1 MNDLTINGIDLFI
14 ATKKAKKQSSCNPLG
29 YLTKTVLKFSRV
41 MLYPSFLVNKPSCGE
56 EYKYKLSSGKIHD
69 ICEVCRA
76 DPCEICGGKK
86 PKERVRFKTC
96 SEACQMEKRRAYD
109 RARNVSR
116 RTNADYLIKEREW
129 QKKRYAKQK
138 KDIRIQRRERLNAM
152 TPAEKLELE
161 NRDRTK
167 RAEWWAKN
175 KERMYELRKQKEQ
188 EKRRNMSEEQLAEY
202 LKNRREQRR
211 INDAMRRQQRRL
223 REMMGD
229 MNKVLEKAQND
240 K

>member
-96 SEACQMEKRRAYD
+96 SEACQMEKRR
-109 RARNVSR
+109 
-116 RTNADYLIKEREW
+116 
-129 QKKRYAKQK
+129 
-138 KDIRIQRRERLNAM
+138 
-152 TPAEKLELE
+152 
-161 NRDRTK
+161 
-167 RAEWWAKN
+167 
-175 KERMYELRKQKEQ
+175 
-188 EKRRNMSEEQLAEY
+188 NMSEEQLAEY
-202 LKNRREQRR
+202 LKNRREQKR
-211 INDAMRRQQRRL
+211 INTAKRRQQRRL

>member
-1 MNDLTINGIDLFI
+1 M
-14 ATKKAKKQSSCNPLG
+14 AKRTPIFRPCPN
-29 YLTKTVLKFSRV
+29 
-41 MLYPSFLVNKPSCGE
+41 CGE
-56 EYKYKLSSGKIHD
+56 EYKYKLSSGKIYE

-76 DPCEICGGKK
+76 DPCEVCGEKK

-96 SEACQMEKRRAYD
+96 SEACQTIKKRARWNIEYINRIQADPDLNKRQYEKTKKSEEKVQKRRVYD
-109 RARNVSR
+109 RARSLSR
-116 RTNADYLIKEREW
+116 RTNTEYLTKERER
-129 QKKRYAKQK
+129 QSKRYAEQK
-138 KDIRIQRRERLNAM
+138 EDIRIQREERLNAM

-188 EKRRNMSEEQLAEY
+188 EKRHNMSEEQLAEY
-202 LKNRREQRR
+202 LKNRREQGR
-211 INDAMRRQQRRL
+211 INAAKRRQQRRL

-229 MNKVLEKAQND
+229 INKVLEKAQND